1 MSLHKK
7 IGEHLLCIAIDLA
20 EAHQELLDAQIKV
33 ENLALKYNQLIE
45 MQNELEN
52 DDNNDNINI
61 SDSPAFTF
69 VNHSG

>member
-52 DDNNDNINI
+52 DNNTDNINI

-69 VNHSG
+69 VNHTG